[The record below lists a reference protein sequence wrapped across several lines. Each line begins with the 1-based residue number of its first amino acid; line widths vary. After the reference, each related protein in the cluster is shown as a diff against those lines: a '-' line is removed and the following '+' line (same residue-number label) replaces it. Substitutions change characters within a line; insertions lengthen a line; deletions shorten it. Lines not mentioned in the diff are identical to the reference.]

1 MRFIRKEWDEL
12 LEALQSGKFL
22 EWLKE
27 KIYKLF
33 DYKEGLRGIYLKK
46 WASKFEK
53 YFHLHFDG
61 EFLIKKKNGVSR
73 LQGAGGHNYLVKDKN
88 IKIRKYLTEP
98 IDDKPFD
105 TLISVRYKNGQWIE
119 KASKSSMFPKN
130 WDITRVKE
138 EIVFVY
144 EEMIKSGKQF
154 HPKSTNRYYISM
166 NSEKTFKIKI
176 EFDELGNITNA
187 YPWLKN

>member
-1 MRFIRKEWDEL
+1 M
-12 LEALQSGKFL
+12 
-22 EWLKE
+22 
-27 KIYKLF
+27 
-33 DYKEGLRGIYLKK
+33 
-46 WASKFEK
+46 
-53 YFHLHFDG
+53 HFYG
-61 EFLIKKKNGVSR
+61 EFLIKKKNGISR

-138 EIVFVY
+138 
-144 EEMIKSGKQF
+144 
-154 HPKSTNRYYISM
+154 
-166 NSEKTFKIKI
+166 
-176 EFDELGNITNA
+176 
-187 YPWLKN
+187 

>member
-1 MRFIRKEWDEL
+1 M
-12 LEALQSGKFL
+12 
-22 EWLKE
+22 KE

-53 YFHLHFDG
+53 YFHFHFDG
-61 EFLIKKKNGVSR
+61 EFLIKVEKGEKK
-73 LQGAGGHNYLVKDKN
+73 LKGAGGHNYLVKDKN
-88 IKIRKYLTEP
+88 IKIRMYLTKP
-98 IDDKPFD
+98 IDDMPFD

-138 EIVFVY
+138 EIAFVY
-144 EEMIKSGKQF
+144 EEMIKSGRRY
-154 HPKSTNRYYISM
+154 HPKNTNRDFISW
-166 NSEKTFKIKI
+166 NSNKTFKIKI